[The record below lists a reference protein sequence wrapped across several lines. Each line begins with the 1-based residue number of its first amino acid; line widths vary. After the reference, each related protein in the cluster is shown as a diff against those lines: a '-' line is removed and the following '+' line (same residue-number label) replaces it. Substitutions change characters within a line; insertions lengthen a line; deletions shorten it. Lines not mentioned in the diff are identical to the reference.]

1 MKRQM
6 RELYRL
12 NKDKVFDS
20 GVAEIWSIRY
30 LGNRPNDYAFLEAGY
45 LKLLEAYEEQ
55 RKKNWQMK
63 NKMSLWAVIVSAGVL
78 MSAAAGDPFETSKQL
93 EVFTAVL
100 QQVQVNYVDEIG
112 AEQAV
117 GSAIKGMLKELDP
130 YTVYYPEDKI
140 EDVRLLQTGEYGG
153 VGCVIQKIEKDIY
166 ISDLN
171 SGLRK
176 LREFRSEILSKR

>member
-1 MKRQM
+1 
-6 RELYRL
+6 
-12 NKDKVFDS
+12 
-20 GVAEIWSIRY
+20 
-30 LGNRPNDYAFLEAGY
+30 
-45 LKLLEAYEEQ
+45 
-55 RKKNWQMK
+55 MK

-130 YTVYYPEDKI
+130 YTVYYPEDQI

-171 SGLRK
+171 NSGPAKAAGIQVGDIIKKVDDTSIDDFSISDVSSLLK
-176 LREFRSEILSKR
+176 GTPDSESR